1 MPDTKKE
8 LVTGVFWSGVEKYS
22 SLVVSIIITMI
33 LARIL
38 SPKDYGVVAIATVII
53 HFLQLFCSMGIGPA
67 IIQKKELTPDDINSI
82 FSFTV
87 YLGLILSIVF
97 WGGAYIISSLY
108 NSAVL
113 VPVCQL
119 LSIQVFF
126 SAANMVP
133 NALMLK
139 DKRFKE
145 IAKRTVV
152 LQFITGILSVTAA
165 YFGIGIYALLIS
177 PILSSIGIFI
187 WNRIYYRVIFR
198 FCFSI
203 FSVKKIF
210 SYSIYQFLFEFVN
223 YFSRNLDK
231 LLVGRYISVIE
242 LGFYEKSYRLMQ
254 LPMNNVTS
262 VIHPVLQPVL
272 SSFQNNTK
280 EMADKYNKIILYVA
294 SISFPL
300 GAALF
305 FCANEIIL
313 IFYGEQW
320 EAAVETFRILSVS
333 VPLQLIL
340 STTGAIFQACNATK
354 NLFYVG
360 LRNSILTISGF
371 ALAIIKFNTI
381 EAIAWAW
388 TLTSFACF
396 FSSYT
401 NMYNKVFQTSIVD
414 MLKQLKFPILNMTF
428 VALFIVL
435 LNKLYLEPYNTDI
448 VLSLALKSLIIT
460 AVTCFI
466 WHISHIVDFKKMIMK
481 LK

>member
-67 IIQKKELTPDDINSI
+67 IIQKKELTHDDINSI

-152 LQFITGILSVTAA
+152 LQLITGVLSVTAA

-187 WNRIYYRVIFR
+187 WNRLYYRVIFR

-210 SYSIYQFLFEFVN
+210 SYSIYQFLFEI
-223 YFSRNLDK
+223 YFS
-231 LLVGRYISVIE
+231 
-242 LGFYEKSYRLMQ
+242 YRTWFL
-254 LPMNNVTS
+254 
-262 VIHPVLQPVL
+262 
-272 SSFQNNTK
+272 
-280 EMADKYNKIILYVA
+280 
-294 SISFPL
+294 
-300 GAALF
+300 
-305 FCANEIIL
+305 
-313 IFYGEQW
+313 
-320 EAAVETFRILSVS
+320 
-333 VPLQLIL
+333 
-340 STTGAIFQACNATK
+340 
-354 NLFYVG
+354 
-360 LRNSILTISGF
+360 
-371 ALAIIKFNTI
+371 
-381 EAIAWAW
+381 
-388 TLTSFACF
+388 
-396 FSSYT
+396 
-401 NMYNKVFQTSIVD
+401 
-414 MLKQLKFPILNMTF
+414 
-428 VALFIVL
+428 
-435 LNKLYLEPYNTDI
+435 
-448 VLSLALKSLIIT
+448 
-460 AVTCFI
+460 
-466 WHISHIVDFKKMIMK
+466 
-481 LK
+481 